1 MTTRHGWL
9 REMVEQTNRTA
20 KIGGWE
26 YDLEQEKMIWTS
38 ETYKIHNMP
47 PEYMPKGKESLAFYH
62 AASQLIIRKAFKSL
76 IKKGKKFEL
85 DLQLNPFEK
94 NTIWVRTT
102 GKAKKKAG
110 KIVTIFGTIQD
121 ITEQKEKEIE
131 LNFSRMLAEDTA
143 TKLRNIL
150 DNSTEAIILISPDL
164 NVLEINQPAKI
175 YIKQICGKSP
185 VQGDPIVDYIP
196 ADNIYDFKNS
206 IANCLSG
213 EQIKLDYKAKFKN
226 RKSKWFE
233 LIYAPV
239 LNKNKQII
247 AVYFSA
253 HNIQDRKEEL
263 ETYRITQDSFKNM
276 IENAPVPVL
285 VHVDLKVVYANPAAA
300 STFEADSFEDLIGLN
315 VLQFI
320 HPDSMEF
327 VKQRIDK
334 MYRNE
339 ADARLVQEKLLTL
352 KGNII
357 EARVYGTRFH
367 FMGKTSS
374 LVMFF
379 NKELNSL
386 SIKK

>member
-1 MTTRHGWL
+1 MIKKHGWL
-9 REMVEQTNRTA
+9 REVVEQTNRVA
-20 KIGGWE
+20 KVGGWE
-26 YDLEQEKMIWTS
+26 YDLGKERMIWTS

-47 PEYMPKGKESLAFYH
+47 PDYIPNGKESLAFYH
-62 AASQLIIRKAFKSL
+62 AASQSIIRKAFKSL

-85 DLQLNPFEK
+85 DLQLNPFQK
-94 NTIWVRTT
+94 NTIWVRTS

-110 KIVTIFGTIQD
+110 KIVSIFGTIQD

-164 NVLEINQPAKI
+164 NILEINQPAKV
-175 YIKQICGKSP
+175 YIKQIFGKSP
-185 VQGDPIVDYIP
+185 AQGDSLIDYIP
-196 ADNIYDFKNS
+196 SENIYDFKNS

-213 EQIKLDYKAKFKN
+213 EHIKLDYKAKFKN

-233 LIYAPV
+233 LSYTPV

-276 IENAPVPVL
+276 IENAPVPIL

-300 STFEADSFEDLIGLN
+300 HAFEADNFEDLIGMN
-315 VLQFI
+315 VLSFV
-320 HPDSMEF
+320 HPDSLNF

-339 ADARLVQEKLLTL
+339 ADARLVQEKLLTI

-367 FMGKTSS
+367 FLGKTSS

-379 NKELNSL
+379 NKELSSL
-386 SIKK
+386 TIRK